1 MSTIFLSEQD
11 YWSTCKYFPWYYQ
24 KPIGSNS
31 VFFFSLFVFLVGRGG
46 GAEQRYSTRFTEL
59 GLLTNMLTSG
69 AQLKVKMGGKSPVKQ
84 AIRVWHVPSTECL
97 LPSTAGRTHLFSS
110 PMK

>member
-1 MSTIFLSEQD
+1 
-11 YWSTCKYFPWYYQ
+11 
-24 KPIGSNS
+24 
-31 VFFFSLFVFLVGRGG
+31 
-46 GAEQRYSTRFTEL
+46 
-59 GLLTNMLTSG
+59 MLTSG

>member
-1 MSTIFLSEQD
+1 MVLPVNT
-11 YWSTCKYFPWYYQ
+11 FPGIT
-24 KPIGSNS
+24 KNLLEAILG
-31 VFFFSLFVFLVGRGG
+31 FFSLFVFLEGGR
-46 GAEQRYSTRFTEL
+46 AEQRYSTRFTEL
-59 GLLTNMLTSG
+59 CLLTNMLISG

-84 AIRVWHVPSTECL
+84 AIRVWYVPSTECL